1 MFELFGSALR
11 DSVPAGGVVVL
22 GGGLPVGGWV
32 AEFLDFDVLGCGG
45 GDYAVDEDA
54 GEVDVVWVEGS
65 RGDDFFCFDDGETG
79 GFGHDGTEGF
89 GGVSAGFSDMLPGSE

>member
-1 MFELFGSALR
+1 MFELLGSALR

-32 AEFLDFDVLGCGG
+32 TEFFYFDVFGCGG

-54 GEVDVVWVEGS
+54 GEVNIIRVEGS
-65 RGDDFFCFDDGETG
+65 CGDDFFGFDDGETG
-79 GFGHDGTEGF
+79 GFCHDGTEGF
-89 GGVSAGFSDMLPGSE
+89 GGVSAGFSNTF